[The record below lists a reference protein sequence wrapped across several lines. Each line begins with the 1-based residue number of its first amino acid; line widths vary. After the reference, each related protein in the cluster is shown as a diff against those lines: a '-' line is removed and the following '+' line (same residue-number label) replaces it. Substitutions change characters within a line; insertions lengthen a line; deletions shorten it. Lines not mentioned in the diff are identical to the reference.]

1 MPTTPIELR
10 LLADHCQSIGIPCE
24 LELPPEGQDD
34 GVSKLSLTLEQAFD
48 GQDVDVTVLVMQ
60 SLEDT
65 GPEEDGEDVPALSVL
80 RLVAAMPYDW
90 SPASLPVMVGVLEI
104 LNPLLPF
111 GCFTLHPAE
120 FGMTIS
126 HTHAAGEG
134 AFDTNPLIRI
144 LDTWSFYFPI
154 AARPLRQAATG
165 TMDVKEILEDFSV
178 FMEEIDRE
186 GAE

>member
-10 LLADHCQSIGIPCE
+10 LLADHFQSIGIPCE

-48 GQDVDVTVLVMQ
+48 GQDVEVTVLVMQ
-60 SLEDT
+60 SLEETD
-65 GPEEDGEDVPALSVL
+65 PEEDTPALSVL

-90 SPASLPVMVGVLEI
+90 SSASLPVMVGVLEI

-134 AFDTNPLIRI
+134 AFDTNPLVRI